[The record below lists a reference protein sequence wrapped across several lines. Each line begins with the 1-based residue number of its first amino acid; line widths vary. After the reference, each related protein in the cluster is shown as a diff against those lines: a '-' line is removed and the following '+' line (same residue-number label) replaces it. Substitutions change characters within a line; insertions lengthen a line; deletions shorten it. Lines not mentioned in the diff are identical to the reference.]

1 MLILFILET
10 FTTNAYMFSGILGFI
25 ISLIMFLYIWNKKKY
40 NLFIKLIISLILSV
54 PIFQTS
60 IIGESLPHIF
70 SWFMI
75 FLIIL
80 IMYLL
85 INAIKNKIKFS
96 NISLILVIIALAIV
110 FINSIRGEYY
120 VSNLVKF
127 LQLLLM
133 VVPIFLYYQQRKF
146 FSNYMS
152 DDLKNELEKIINI
165 SIISTAI
172 AVLVEYIVF
181 TRLGIRVGNI
191 TLFPGRT
198 TYDYLFQG
206 YSVLSIY
213 LGIGVVLNFNILMR
227 KIKIKNIIMILICL
241 VAIVINSSRTGLI
254 SAMAICA
261 VILLLNAFKSVKQLL
276 LSLIIIII
284 GISMC
289 FIIMGEMLENR
300 SGDNLLD
307 DNGRFEGY
315 VQSIETSTKSIENL
329 TLGIGLAPQNY
340 EYTQP
345 HNFIIQTILTMG
357 IIVTFI
363 WIICIIKILR
373 DIRESNFKFVI
384 WYILLSSMLVTGF
397 QEMSF
402 ITLYIIL
409 SMFLVQNNTNKN
421 KTVNKLDA

>member
-1 MLILFILET
+1 MLILFVLEILVV
-10 FTTNAYMFSGILGFI
+10 NAYMFSGILGFI
-25 ISLIMFLYIWNKKKY
+25 ISLIMFSYIWKNKKY
-40 NLFIKLIISLILSV
+40 NIFIKLIISLVLSV
-54 PIFQTS
+54 PIFQIS

-85 INAIKNKIKFS
+85 INAIKNKVKFS
-96 NISLILVIIALAIV
+96 NTSLILVIIALGIV
-110 FINSIRGEYY
+110 FINSIREEYY
-120 VSNLVKF
+120 ISNIVKF
-127 LQLLLM
+127 VQLLLM

-165 SIISTAI
+165 SIVSTAI
-172 AVLVEYIVF
+172 AIFVEYILYSHF
-181 TRLGIRVGNI
+181 GIRFGNI
-191 TLFPGRT
+191 SRFSGRT

-213 LGIGVVLNFNILMR
+213 LGIGVVLNLNILTR

-241 VAIVINSSRTGLI
+241 VAIVVNSSRTGLI

-261 VILLLNAFKSVKQLL
+261 IILLLNAFKSFKQLM
-276 LSLIIIII
+276 LSLIIAII
-284 GISMC
+284 GIGMC
-289 FIIMGEMLENR
+289 FIMMGKILENR
-300 SGDNLLD
+300 EGSNILD
-307 DNGRFEGY
+307 DNGRVKGY

-340 EYTQP
+340 EYVQP
-345 HNFIIQTILTMG
+345 HNSIIQTILTMG
-357 IIVTFI
+357 IIVTLI
-363 WIICIIKILR
+363 WIICIIRILR
-373 DIRESNFKFVI
+373 YIKGSDFKFVI
-384 WYILLSSMLVTGF
+384 WHILLSSMFVTGF

-409 SMFLVQNNTNKN
+409 SMFLVQNDANE
-421 KTVNKLDA
+421 NKLINE

>member
-1 MLILFILET
+1 MLILFVLEILVV
-10 FTTNAYMFSGILGFI
+10 NAYMFSGILGFI
-25 ISLIMFLYIWNKKKY
+25 ISLIMFSYIWKNKKY
-40 NLFIKLIISLILSV
+40 NIFIKLIISLVLSV
-54 PIFQTS
+54 PIFQIS

-85 INAIKNKIKFS
+85 INAIKNKVKFS
-96 NISLILVIIALAIV
+96 NTSLILVIIALGIV

-165 SIISTAI
+165 SIVSTAI
-172 AVLVEYIVF
+172 AIFVEYILYSYF
-181 TRLGIRVGNI
+181 GIRCGNI
-191 TLFPGRT
+191 SRFSGRT

-213 LGIGVVLNFNILMR
+213 LGIGVVLNLNILTR

-241 VAIVINSSRTGLI
+241 VAIVVNSSRTGLI

-261 VILLLNAFKSVKQLL
+261 IILLLNAFKSFKQLM
-276 LSLIIIII
+276 LSLIIAII
-284 GISMC
+284 GIGMC
-289 FIIMGEMLENR
+289 FIMMGKILENR
-300 SGDNLLD
+300 EGSNILD
-307 DNGRFEGY
+307 DNGRVKGY

-340 EYTQP
+340 EYVQP
-345 HNFIIQTILTMG
+345 HNSIIQTILTMG
-357 IIVTFI
+357 IIVTLI
-363 WIICIIKILR
+363 WIICIIRILR
-373 DIRESNFKFVI
+373 YIKGSDFKFVI
-384 WYILLSSMLVTGF
+384 WHILLSSMFVTGF

-409 SMFLVQNNTNKN
+409 SMFLVQNDANE
-421 KTVNKLDA
+421 NKLINE